1 MTKMN
6 KIFGIVFLII
16 FSISS
21 IAQSDSSDCRVNK
34 EYVKSYFSDGLN
46 LIKSPANWKKKDLLF
61 LGAVATSS
69 TVAYVYDKEISDY
82 FEKRQSST
90 LTDLNTYFFDPY
102 GKMIYT
108 IPIMGGFYL
117 YGHFTDSRKERAVAL
132 DLVKASFYTGVIAF
146 GAKHLAHRARPH
158 QTSPKNPYK
167 FSGPFENFDN
177 TSLFSMHTASAF
189 TFASVISKH
198 YPSKKFL
205 AVALYSIA
213 TLEGLSRIY
222 IQKHYASD
230 VIIGAA
236 IGYAVGRFVVKNNF
250 CNFSFNPIVSNDYS
264 GLLINYKIE

>member
-1 MTKMN
+1 MN
-6 KIFGIVFLII
+6 RIIGIVFLVIY
-16 FSISS
+16 SISAF
-21 IAQSDSSDCRVNK
+21 AQSDSSDCKVDK
-34 EYVKSYFSDGLN
+34 EYVKSYFSDGFK
-46 LIKSPANWKKKDLLF
+46 LIKSPAKWKKKDLLF
-61 LGAVATSS
+61 FGAVASTS
-69 TVAYVYDKEISDY
+69 TLAYVYDKEISDY
-82 FEKRQSST
+82 FEQRQNKT

-146 GAKHLAHRARPH
+146 GVKHLVHRARPH
-158 QTSPKNPYK
+158 QTYPKNPYK
-167 FSGPFENFDN
+167 YSGPFEDFDN

-189 TFASVISKH
+189 TFATVISKH

-205 AVALYSIA
+205 TVALYSIA

-222 IQKHYASD
+222 IQKHYTSD

-250 CNFSFNPIVSNDYS
+250 CNFSINPIVSNDYS
-264 GLLINYKIE
+264 GLLINYKFK